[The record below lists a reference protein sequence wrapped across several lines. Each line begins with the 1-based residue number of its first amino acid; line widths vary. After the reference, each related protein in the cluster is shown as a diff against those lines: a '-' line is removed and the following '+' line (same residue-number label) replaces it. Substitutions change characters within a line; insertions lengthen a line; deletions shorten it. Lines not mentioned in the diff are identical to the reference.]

1 MKKHYFLV
9 LLGLFGL
16 LPASAVPPGWLYTEP
31 YLLTNSSAVTAYN
44 YQVSITVNTQAL
56 VSGGQMLASGDDIR
70 FGKDCSGSTLYNYWI
85 ESGMNTA
92 STVIWVKVDTLYAS
106 ASRTIFM
113 FYGNTGATAVSSVPS
128 VFYGPHS
135 STDSVATGG
144 AGGVGNSQ
152 RGFRFAPTQDILVT
166 AFGKREPTGTTRY
179 VTLFNFS
186 TQAIISQQ
194 QVGGPAAQYS
204 YANIANPIWLT
215 QGTQY
220 TLQLFQGAGDGYYFG
235 TSSQIG
241 QHMTYYDMRYCNS
254 CTQNTFPTNVLSNYQ
269 YGYPD
274 MWYWTKNNTM
284 PQPTIVAGAGA
295 GGLTVTAG
303 SDIGLCPGDSAQIS
317 GSGSGGSGPLTYS
330 WTPLAGVSSPNSAT
344 TYVMPSTTTA
354 YAINVSDTAGCTGVD
369 TINVIVFPAPVI
381 AVASSD
387 DTICAGSVVTLTAT
401 GNCFSYTWQPGGYT
415 GTNITDFPTAT
426 TTYTITGVTAT
437 ACVDSTYLTVVVLP
451 TPSISLSSSS
461 PQVCTNNNA
470 VTLTA
475 SGATTYSWQPG
486 SFSGSTVNDTLLAT
500 TTYTVIGTDNFG
512 CTDSSNLTVTV
523 VPTPDLVVTGN
534 DSVCSGVCVT
544 MTATATGGTPNYSYA
559 WNPPNVTGPTFVDC
573 PTANTCYTVTVTDFN
588 GCTDIELVC
597 NVVHPEPIIVSTGP
611 PSICAGDSAQL
622 NATGSG
628 LASIDW
634 SPASSLNPATGFTV
648 TATPSATTTYTVV
661 GTSPEGCTD
670 TAFQTLIVNQLP
682 NVTFTSS
689 LNTACT
695 TDAPY
700 TLTGGSP
707 AGGTYSGP
715 GVSGTTFTASVAGTG
730 THTITYFYTDAN
742 NCSASATHTISVSPC
757 VGISET
763 GVAGSVNIFPNPFS
777 TGITISRSVDSEVTV
792 NVYDAQGRLV
802 LTKKANGTTVELET
816 SALANGVYS
825 LQLVDKK
832 GTSTFRVVKND

>member
-1 MKKHYFLV
+1 MKKHYFLLFIG
-9 LLGLFGL
+9 LLGL
-16 LPASAVPPGWLYTEP
+16 LPAAATPPGWLYTEP
-31 YLLTNSSAVTAYN
+31 FLLTNSSAVTAYN
-44 YQVSITVNTQAL
+44 YQVSITLNTQAL
-56 VSGGQMLASGDDIR
+56 VSAGQMLASGDDIR

-92 STVIWVKVDTLYAS
+92 STVIWVKVDTLFAS
-106 ASRTIFM
+106 ASRTIYM
-113 FYGNTGATAVSSVPS
+113 FYGNTGATAASSIPS

-135 STDSVATGG
+135 STDSVASGG
-144 AGGVGNSQ
+144 AGGVAGSQ
-152 RGFRFAPTQDILVT
+152 RGFRFAPNEDLLVT

-179 VTLFNFS
+179 VTLFNQT

-194 QVGGPAAQYS
+194 QVSGPAAQYS
-204 YANIANPIWLT
+204 YANIASPIWLT

-220 TLQLFQGAGDGYYFG
+220 SLQLFQGTGDGYYFG

-241 QHMTYYDMRYCNS
+241 QHLTYFDMRYCNS
-254 CTQNTFPTNVLSNYQ
+254 CTQNTFPTNVLTNYH

-295 GGLTVTAG
+295 GGLTVTAS

-317 GSGSGGSGPLTYS
+317 GAASGGSGPLTYS

-354 YAINVSDTAGCTGVD
+354 YAINISDSVGCSGVD
-369 TINVIVFPAPVI
+369 TVNVVVFPAPAI

-415 GTNITDFPTAT
+415 GTNITDFPSVT

-451 TPSISLSSSS
+451 TPSISVTSSS
-461 PQVCTNNNA
+461 PQVCSNNNA

-475 SGATTYSWQPG
+475 SGAATYSWQPG
-486 SFSGSTVNDTLLAT
+486 NQAGSTINETLFAT
-500 TTYTVIGTDNFG
+500 TTFTVVGTDSFG
-512 CTDSSNLTVTV
+512 CVDSTNLTVAV
-523 VPTPDLVVTGN
+523 VPSPDLVVTN
-534 DSVCSGVCVT
+534 DSICEGSCAT
-544 MTATATGGTPNYSYA
+544 LTSTATGGTPAYTFS
-559 WNPPNVTGPTFVDC
+559 WTTSETTPDINPC
-573 PTANTCYTVTVTDFN
+573 PTTPTCYTLVVTDQN
-588 GCTDIELVC
+588 NCTDTAVACVAVNPAPL
-597 NVVHPEPIIVSTGP
+597 IVSTGP
-611 PSICAGDSAQL
+611 PAICAGDSAVL
-622 NATGSG
+622 NATGSNI
-628 LASIDW
+628 ASIDW
-634 SPASSLNPATGFTV
+634 SPAGSLNPATGYTV
-648 TATPSATTTYTVV
+648 TATPTVTTTYTVV
-661 GTSPEGCTD
+661 ATSPQGCTD
-670 TAFQTLIVNQLP
+670 TTFQALIVNQLP
-682 NVTFTSS
+682 NVTFSSS

-730 THTITYFYTDAN
+730 THVITYFYADTN
-742 NCSASATHTISVSPC
+742 SCSSSATHSISVSPC
-757 VGISET
+757 VGITET
-763 GVAGSVNIFPNPFS
+763 GIAGSVTIFPNPF
-777 TGITISRSVDSEVTV
+777 TTTITINRSVDTEVTV
-792 NVYDAQGRLV
+792 NMYDAQGRLV
-802 LTKKANGTTVELET
+802 QTKKANGTTVELET

-825 LQLVDKK
+825 LQLVDEK
-832 GTSTFRVVKND
+832 GTSTFRVVKNN